1 MLRKRFSKIN
11 GFRGNRGERTL
22 KISAENLASPAFLSH
37 LVKAFLHRRR
47 LPASLSFIHF
57 FSMSR
62 LLAAGRR
69 AAVLLLF
76 TALLGATA
84 VRPAQGQQIAKY
96 GADFLAGGVGA
107 RAIGLGGAYVGL
119 ANDVTASYWNP
130 AGLSRMPYP
139 EIGYMHVERF
149 GGVVSFDYGGAAFP
163 VGQTSTVNLTVIRSG
178 VNDIVNT
185 LNAYQF
191 GENGG
196 RPLPRY
202 RSRITRFSAADYLF
216 GLSYARALGEHLS
229 VGGTGKVTRRS
240 IGDFAD
246 SWGYSADLGVQYR
259 TGLWGEEDN
268 LTLGLQLQDAF
279 PYIQS
284 WSVNPNA
291 FQIDNFEEKCRY
303 GADADEDGQGDK
315 IFSECLNGEGELIS
329 ENAARFDS
337 LFSQEIP
344 EGQTELVTPTARLG
358 SGLIVPLGER
368 GSSVTVGAGV
378 DVRFDG
384 RRAFLLNV
392 GDVSFEPRLG
402 AEFDYRD
409 IVAVRGGINRVQ
421 HSDALGWDIT
431 PSVGAGLN
439 LAQFSINYAFG
450 DFGGASS
457 ELGYSHRISARL
469 RLEQPALARE

>member
-1 MLRKRFSKIN
+1 MACLF
-11 GFRGNRGERTL
+11 T
-22 KISAENLASPAFLSH
+22 AA
-37 LVKAFLHRRR
+37 RRAVV
-47 LPASLSFIHF
+47 LL
-57 FSMSR
+57 
-62 LLAAGRR
+62 LLAA
-69 AAVLLLF
+69 LLG
-76 TALLGATA
+76 GATA
-84 VRPAQGQQIAKY
+84 RPAQGQQIAKY

-119 ANDVTASYWNP
+119 ADDVTAGYWNP
-130 AGLSRMPYP
+130 AGFAQMPYP

-163 VGQTSTVNLTVIRSG
+163 VGRQSTVGLTVIRSG

-185 LNAYQF
+185 LNAYQLVDGGG
-191 GENGG
+191 GEPVGQPVPNY
-196 RPLPRY
+196 P
-202 RSRITRFSAADYLF
+202 SSITRFSAADYLVSF
-216 GLSYARALGEHLS
+216 SYAHVLGEHLS
-229 VGGTGKVTRRS
+229 VGGSGKVSRRS
-240 IGDFAD
+240 IGEFAD

-259 TGLWGEEDN
+259 TGLWGEEN
-268 LTLGLQLQDAF
+268 NFTLGLQLQDAF

-291 FQIDNFEEKCRY
+291 FQIDNFEKKCRY
-303 GADADEDGQGDK
+303 GANDEN
-315 IFSECLNGEGELIS
+315 IFSECLDADGNVIDD
-329 ENAARFDS
+329 NAARFDS

-358 SGLIVPLGER
+358 SGLIVPVDEQ
-368 GSSVTVGAGV
+368 GSSVTVGAGG

-402 AEFDYRD
+402 AEFDYRNV
-409 IVAVRGGINRVQ
+409 VAVRGGINRVQ
-421 HSDALGWDIT
+421 HSDRLGLDLT

-457 ELGYSHRISARL
+457 ELGYSHRISAQL
-469 RLEQPALARE
+469 RLEQPGLARSDDEE